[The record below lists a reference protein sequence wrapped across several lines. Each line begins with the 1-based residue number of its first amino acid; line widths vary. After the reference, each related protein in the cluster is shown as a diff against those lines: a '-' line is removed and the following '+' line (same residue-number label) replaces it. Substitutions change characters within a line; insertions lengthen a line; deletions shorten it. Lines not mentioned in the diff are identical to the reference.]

1 MKSLTSRPYRSRIGA
16 TVVLAAVAL
25 AGCTGAS
32 PSATSPG
39 SSNGTQSAAGSV
51 GASTSPPNTSGAPAT
66 DQVLPV
72 TQNPITNTA
81 TTPGLKIDSVLVE
94 NNVDPSTGKTAS
106 DHLEIALQNTGTSEL
121 KGVEVYYTFT
131 DPTAKAVEN
140 YYLKLPDTYTI
151 PAGGKR
157 LVNFSDKATGPDYFP
172 VNKFSLYYASKN
184 ALDVEVTVSATGV
197 GVQNVKLKKD
207 AGGPEA
213 AD

>member
-1 MKSLTSRPYRSRIGA
+1 MKSTTGKPLGWRIGA

-25 AGCTGAS
+25 AGCSAAS
-32 PSATSPG
+32 TSATSPG
-39 SSNGTQSAAGSV
+39 SANGSTPAA
-51 GASTSPPNTSGAPAT
+51 SPPNASGAPGT
-66 DQVLPV
+66 GQVLPV

-121 KGVEVYYTFT
+121 KGLEVYYTFT
-131 DPTAKAVEN
+131 DPTARAAEN

-197 GVQNVKLKKD
+197 AVQNIKLKKD

>member
-1 MKSLTSRPYRSRIGA
+1 MKSTTGKPLGWRIGA

-25 AGCTGAS
+25 AGCSAAS
-32 PSATSPG
+32 TSATSPG
-39 SSNGTQSAAGSV
+39 SANGSTLAA
-51 GASTSPPNTSGAPAT
+51 SPPNASGAPGT
-66 DQVLPV
+66 GQVLPV

-81 TTPGLKIDSVLVE
+81 TTPGLKIHSVQVE

-121 KGVEVYYTFT
+121 KGLEVYYTFT
-131 DPTAKAVEN
+131 DPTAKAAEN
-140 YYLKLPDTYTI
+140 YYFKLPDTYTI

-197 GVQNVKLKKD
+197 AVQNIKLKKD